1 MANEKWKMIYGK
13 SNSNFDPA
21 VLNAMKIV
29 GLATCLLLLFASAA
43 AAQDRQCTLKLSQLP
58 DAPEL
63 FGFHLGMTKEQV
75 KVRVP
80 QVVFGRHKPFG
91 LAKTSI
97 NPDFDPRIE
106 KSSFAGVRTIS
117 LDLLDDKLT
126 SLWLGFD
133 SSFKWHTV
141 PEFVE
146 GISQSLH
153 LPDAWTPW
161 KSRGQQ
167 LRCADFQMTVSIV
180 AEGPSFR
187 ILDQS
192 AEETLNAR
200 REEGEEQA
208 VEENSEAIIAD
219 KQTKTYYPKGC
230 SPANEIKD
238 ADRVTFKNIE
248 EAESAGYKQAK
259 QCPE

>member
-13 SNSNFDPA
+13 PNSNFDTA
-21 VLNAMKIV
+21 VLNAMKLV
-29 GLATCLLLLFASAA
+29 RLAAFLILLLVSAA
-43 AAQDRQCTLKLSQLP
+43 AAQDKQCMLKLSQLP

-63 FGFHLGMTKEQV
+63 FGFRMGMTKEQV

-80 QVVFGRHKPFG
+80 QVLFGRHNPFG

-97 NPDFDPRIE
+97 NPDFDPRID
-106 KSSFAGVRTIS
+106 KSTFTGVRTIS

-141 PEFVE
+141 AEFVE

-153 LPDAWTPW
+153 LPAAWISW

-167 LRCADFQMTVSIV
+167 LNCADFQMTVTIV

-187 ILDQS
+187 ILDES

-200 REEGEEQA
+200 REAGEEDS
-208 VEENSEAIIAD
+208 EEIIAD
-219 KQTKTYYPKGC
+219 KQSKTYYPKGC
-230 SPANEIKD
+230 NPTIEIKY
-238 ADRVTFKNIE
+238 ANRVIFKTIE
-248 EAESAGYKQAK
+248 KAESAGYKQAK
-259 QCPE
+259 QCAE

>member
-1 MANEKWKMIYGK
+1 M
-13 SNSNFDPA
+13 PL
-21 VLNAMKIV
+21 VR
-29 GLATCLLLLFASAA
+29 LAFFLILLCATTV

-63 FGFHLGMTKEQV
+63 FGFRMGMTKEQV

-80 QVVFGRHKPFG
+80 QVLFGPHKPFG

-97 NPDFDPRIE
+97 NPDFDPRID
-106 KSSFAGVRTIS
+106 KSTFAGVRTLS

-126 SLWLGFD
+126 SLWLGYD

-141 PEFVE
+141 TEFVE

-153 LPDAWTPW
+153 LPDAWTSW

-167 LRCADFQMTVSIV
+167 LRCGDFQMTVSIV

-187 ILDQS
+187 ILDES

-200 REEGEEQA
+200 REAGEEQTTD
-208 VEENSEAIIAD
+208 ETSEAIIAD
-219 KQTKTYYPKGC
+219 KQSKTYYPKGC
-230 SPANEIKD
+230 NPTIEIKD
-238 ADRVTFKNIE
+238 ADRVHFKNIE
-248 EAESAGYKQAK
+248 EAETAGYKPAK